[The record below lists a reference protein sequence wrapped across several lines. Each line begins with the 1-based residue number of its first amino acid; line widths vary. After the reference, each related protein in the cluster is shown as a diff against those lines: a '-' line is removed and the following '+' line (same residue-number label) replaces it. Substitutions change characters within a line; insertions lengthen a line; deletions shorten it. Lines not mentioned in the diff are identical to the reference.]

1 MSGAKIAETG
11 ALDCAALCRFL
22 SAAFPHSTAKQVA
35 FAAGI
40 PASSVEKWLR
50 GETRPSGLHFAQ
62 LIGIFGLPLI
72 AAAIPSAQWA
82 RENAH
87 ERKLDLARQLAKQIL
102 AA

>member
-11 ALDCAALCRFL
+11 GINMTALCRFL

-40 PASSVEKWLR
+40 PVSSVEKWLR

-82 RENAH
+82 REDAH
-87 ERKLDLARQLAKQIL
+87 ERKLDLARQLARQIL